1 MIQNN
6 TLEKLPETE
15 SCTESIF
22 TNSDFQEYTEYNS
35 SLLLM
40 NSSSDKKAQLII
52 NTLGPVMLYLD
63 EKELDP
69 SDFLKRRRIQDL
81 LILLIIHRKEG
92 LHKEII
98 FDMFWENYT
107 ARSKKDNLNTLIYR
121 LKKLF
126 GNNKNL
132 LLIDRNWIRLNMDFI
147 SIDTDL
153 FMEGVKNTEILE
165 KNNDIDGAIIY
176 ARKIIQLYKGD
187 FFESLSTDVPI
198 DDERSKLKNFYL
210 ALLFRTLRLTIIKGL
225 YRESLEIGRK
235 LIACDPYCEP
245 AYRLIMSALGY
256 LGNTSEITR
265 LYIELDNKLWKA
277 YKIPPDEKTLM
288 LKSKLA
294 LGVNPAHEDILNEV
308 SIFF

>member
-22 TNSDFQEYTEYNS
+22 TNSDFQEYTEYTS

-40 NSSSDKKAQLII
+40 NSPSDKKAQLII

-126 GNNKNL
+126 GNKKNL

-198 DDERSKLKNFYL
+198 DDERSKLKKFYL

-235 LIACDPYCEP
+235 LITCDPYCEP

-294 LGVNPAHEDILNEV
+294 LGVNPAQEDILNEV